1 MSSVNRT
8 IEEINEKIR
17 KGKVVVVTAEEMIEI
32 VEEVGVK
39 EAAKRVDVVT
49 TGTFAPMCSSGA
61 FINIGH
67 PKPRIKIEEAYL
79 NGVPAYAGLAAVDL
93 YIGATALPKDD
104 PRNAVYPGQFRYGGG
119 HVIEDLIAGKDVILK
134 AYGYGTDC
142 YPRRELETLI
152 NLRDINEAYLFNPR
166 NCYQNYNCAVNV
178 SDRIIYTYM
187 GLLKPKLG
195 NATYCSAGQ
204 LSPLLNDPYLKTIGV
219 GTRIFIGGGVG
230 YVVTQGTQFTTDVPR
245 GEKGVVKKPAA
256 TLAVTGDMRGMN
268 TRYVRGVS
276 ILGYGVSLA
285 VGIGIPIPILDEE
298 MAWHTSVK
306 DEEIYTQIVDY
317 SHDYPYCEPRVLGE
331 VNYAQLRSG
340 EIEVMGKKVP
350 TAPLSS
356 YYMAREIAGI
366 LKDWIR
372 SGKFELTRPVAL
384 FPKEG
389 CVTKPLKIRPF
400 K

>member
-317 SHDYPYCEPRVLGE
+317 SYDYPYCEPRVLGE

>member
-79 NGVPAYAGLAAVDL
+79 NGVPAYGGLAAVDL

-119 HVIEDLIAGKDVILK
+119 HVIEDLIAGKDIILK

-285 VGIGIPIPILDEE
+285 VGIGIPIPILNEE